1 MTLHIIS
8 DMDSA
13 RYDCFWMDYTD
24 SNGVDAEEVKYS
36 ALIFGI
42 LVCATYLKL

>member
-1 MTLHIIS
+1 MTLHIIL

-13 RYDCFWMDYTD
+13 RYDCFGWIIQT
-24 SNGVDAEEVKYS
+24 SNGVDAEEVEFS

-42 LVCATYLKL
+42 LVCAI